1 MEIEIKEQERDK
13 ERHAN
18 RQINRKEDKREKRDT
33 YRVCQGFLTKK
44 AR

>member
-18 RQINRKEDKREKRDT
+18 RQIHRKEDKREKRDT
-33 YRVCQGFLTKK
+33 YRVCQGLLTKK